1 MVATQITG
9 TQGTTTTTTV
19 APTTVSS
26 NNTKSTGFNYNS
38 MFGPSMANDYFGS
51 QAFGNSNI
59 FAQQTTNTAT
69 QPTQTA
75 QTTQTLPTEA
85 ELASAIAQI
94 YGTPS
99 TIGSALLQNHM
110 LQSAGQEL
118 AYYNTALNTN
128 TNTNTTVSTQT
139 AVPTTQ
145 QTAAS
150 TTTQTQPT
158 STNTGAPT
166 MQDYMIGSQIANQ
179 FANDIP
185 LTSTQTSYTS
195 NDYFAN
201 QAFGQNNFQN
211 VQANPQ
217 AANLS
222 YAA

>member
-26 NNTKSTGFNYNS
+26 NNTKSTGFDYNS

-59 FAQQTTNTAT
+59 FSQQTTNTAT

-118 AYYNTALNTN
+118 AYYNTALN

>member
-26 NNTKSTGFNYNS
+26 NNTKSTGFDYNS

-69 QPTQTA
+69 QPTQTT

-85 ELASAIAQI
+85 ELASAITQI

-118 AYYNTALNTN
+118 AYYNTALNAN
-128 TNTNTTVSTQT
+128 ATTQAT
-139 AVPTTQ
+139 VPTTQ
-145 QTAAS
+145 QTVAQ

-158 STNTGAPT
+158 ATNAGTPT

>member
-26 NNTKSTGFNYNS
+26 NNTKSTGFDYNS

-128 TNTNTTVSTQT
+128 TTATTQT

-145 QTAAS
+145 QTTAS

-158 STNTGAPT
+158 STNAGTPT

>member
-26 NNTKSTGFNYNS
+26 NNTKSTGFDYNS

-128 TNTNTTVSTQT
+128 TTVSTQT

-145 QTAAS
+145 QTTAS

-158 STNTGAPT
+158 ATNAGTPT

>member
-26 NNTKSTGFNYNS
+26 NNTKSTGFDYNS

-59 FAQQTTNTAT
+59 YAQQTTNTAT
-69 QPTQTA
+69 QPT

-118 AYYNTALNTN
+118 AYYNTAL
-128 TNTNTTVSTQT
+128 NTNTTVSTQT

>member
-26 NNTKSTGFNYNS
+26 NNTKSTGFDYNS
-38 MFGPSMANDYFGS
+38 MFGPSVANDYFGS

-69 QPTQTA
+69 

-128 TNTNTTVSTQT
+128 TTVSTQT

-145 QTAAS
+145 QTTAS

-158 STNTGAPT
+158 STNAGTPT

>member
-26 NNTKSTGFNYNS
+26 NNTKSTGFDYNS

-69 QPTQTA
+69 QPTQTT

-85 ELASAIAQI
+85 ELASSIAQI

-128 TNTNTTVSTQT
+128 TNTTVSTQT
-139 AVPTTQ
+139 AVPTTK

>member
-26 NNTKSTGFNYNS
+26 NNTKSTGFDYNS

-69 QPTQTA
+69 QPTQTT

-118 AYYNTALNTN
+118 AYYNTALNAN
-128 TNTNTTVSTQT
+128 ATTQAT
-139 AVPTTQ
+139 VPTTQ
-145 QTAAS
+145 QTVTQ

-158 STNTGAPT
+158 STNAGTPT

>member
-26 NNTKSTGFNYNS
+26 NNTKSTGFDYNS

-128 TNTNTTVSTQT
+128 TTVSTQT
-139 AVPTTQ
+139 AVP
-145 QTAAS
+145 
-150 TTTQTQPT
+150 TTQTQPT

-201 QAFGQNNFQN
+201 QAFGQNNFQTI
-211 VQANPQ
+211 QANPQ

>member
-26 NNTKSTGFNYNS
+26 NNTKSTGFDYNS

-69 QPTQTA
+69 QPTQTT

-118 AYYNTALNTN
+118 AYYNTALNAN
-128 TNTNTTVSTQT
+128 ATTQAT
-139 AVPTTQ
+139 VPTTQ
-145 QTAAS
+145 QTVAQ

-158 STNTGAPT
+158 ATNAGTPT

>member
-26 NNTKSTGFNYNS
+26 NNTKSTGFDYNS

-118 AYYNTALNTN
+118 AYYNTALNTK
-128 TNTNTTVSTQT
+128 TTVSTQT

>member
-26 NNTKSTGFNYNS
+26 NNTKSTGFDYNS

-69 QPTQTA
+69 QPTQTT

-118 AYYNTALNTN
+118 AYYNTAL
-128 TNTNTTVSTQT
+128 NTNTTVSTQT

>member
-26 NNTKSTGFNYNS
+26 NNTKSTGFDYNS

-69 QPTQTA
+69 QPTQTT

-118 AYYNTALNTN
+118 AYYNTALN

>member
-26 NNTKSTGFNYNS
+26 NNTKSTGFDYNS

-69 QPTQTA
+69 QPT

-118 AYYNTALNTN
+118 AYYNTAL
-128 TNTNTTVSTQT
+128 NTNTTVSTQT

>member
-26 NNTKSTGFNYNS
+26 NNTKSTGFDYNS

-69 QPTQTA
+69 QPTQTT

-85 ELASAIAQI
+85 ELANAIAQI

-118 AYYNTALNTN
+118 AYYNTALNAN
-128 TNTNTTVSTQT
+128 ATTQAT
-139 AVPTTQ
+139 VPTTQ
-145 QTAAS
+145 QTVTQ

-158 STNTGAPT
+158 STNAGTPT

>member
-26 NNTKSTGFNYNS
+26 NNTKSTGFDYNS

-128 TNTNTTVSTQT
+128 TTVSTQT

-211 VQANPQ
+211 VQSNPQ

>member
-1 MVATQITG
+1 MSAPQITG

-26 NNTKSTGFNYNS
+26 NNTKSTGFDYNS

-118 AYYNTALNTN
+118 AYYNTAL
-128 TNTNTTVSTQT
+128 NTNTTVSTQT

>member
-26 NNTKSTGFNYNS
+26 NNTKSTGFDYNS

-145 QTAAS
+145 
-150 TTTQTQPT
+150 TQPT

>member
-26 NNTKSTGFNYNS
+26 NNTKSTGFDYNS

-59 FAQQTTNTAT
+59 FAQQTTNTAI

-128 TNTNTTVSTQT
+128 TNTTVSTQT

-145 QTAAS
+145 QTATS

>member
-26 NNTKSTGFNYNS
+26 NNTKSTGFDYNS

-69 QPTQTA
+69 

-128 TNTNTTVSTQT
+128 TTVSTQT

-145 QTAAS
+145 QTTAS

-158 STNTGAPT
+158 STNAGTPT

>member
-9 TQGTTTTTTV
+9 TQGTTTITTV

-26 NNTKSTGFNYNS
+26 NNTKSTGFDYNS

-128 TNTNTTVSTQT
+128 TNTTVSTQT
-139 AVPTTQ
+139 AVPTTK

-185 LTSTQTSYTS
+185 LTSTRTSYTS

>member
-26 NNTKSTGFNYNS
+26 NNTKSTGFDYNS

-69 QPTQTA
+69 QPTQTT

-128 TNTNTTVSTQT
+128 TNTTVSTQT

-150 TTTQTQPT
+150 TTTQTQQT

>member
-26 NNTKSTGFNYNS
+26 NNTKSTGFDYNS

-128 TNTNTTVSTQT
+128 TTVSTQT

-158 STNTGAPT
+158 STNTGATT

>member
-26 NNTKSTGFNYNS
+26 NNTKSTGFDYNS

-69 QPTQTA
+69 QPTQTT

-128 TNTNTTVSTQT
+128 TTVSTQT

-158 STNTGAPT
+158 STNIGAPT

>member
-26 NNTKSTGFNYNS
+26 NNTKSTGFDYNS

-128 TNTNTTVSTQT
+128 TNTTVSTQT

-158 STNTGAPT
+158 STNTSAPT

>member
-26 NNTKSTGFNYNS
+26 NNTKSTGFDYNS

-69 QPTQTA
+69 QPTQTT

-128 TNTNTTVSTQT
+128 TNTTVSTQT

-145 QTAAS
+145 QTTAS

>member
-1 MVATQITG
+1 
-9 TQGTTTTTTV
+9 
-19 APTTVSS
+19 
-26 NNTKSTGFNYNS
+26 
-38 MFGPSMANDYFGS
+38 MFGQSMANDYFGS

-118 AYYNTALNTN
+118 AYYNTALN

>member
-26 NNTKSTGFNYNS
+26 NNTKSTGFDYNS

-110 LQSAGQEL
+110 LQAAGQEL

-128 TNTNTTVSTQT
+128 TNTTVSTQT
-139 AVPTTQ
+139 A
-145 QTAAS
+145 AA
-150 TTTQTQPT
+150 TTTQTQQT

>member
-26 NNTKSTGFNYNS
+26 NNTKSTGFDYNS

-69 QPTQTA
+69 QPTQTT
-75 QTTQTLPTEA
+75 QTNQTLPTEA

-118 AYYNTALNTN
+118 AYYNTALN

>member
-26 NNTKSTGFNYNS
+26 NNTKSTGFDYNS

-69 QPTQTA
+69 QPTQTT

-128 TNTNTTVSTQT
+128 TTVSTQT

-150 TTTQTQPT
+150 TTTQTQQT

>member
-26 NNTKSTGFNYNS
+26 NNTKSTGFDYNS

-69 QPTQTA
+69 QPTQTT

-118 AYYNTALNTN
+118 AYYNTALNAN
-128 TNTNTTVSTQT
+128 ATTQAT
-139 AVPTTQ
+139 VPTTQ
-145 QTAAS
+145 QTVAQ

-158 STNTGAPT
+158 STNAGTPT

-211 VQANPQ
+211 FQANPQ

>member
-26 NNTKSTGFNYNS
+26 NNTKSTGFDYNS

-128 TNTNTTVSTQT
+128 TNTTVSTQT
-139 AVPTTQ
+139 AVP
-145 QTAAS
+145 
-150 TTTQTQPT
+150 TTQTQPT

>member
-26 NNTKSTGFNYNS
+26 NNTKSTGFDYNS

-69 QPTQTA
+69 

-128 TNTNTTVSTQT
+128 TTATTQT

-145 QTAAS
+145 QTTAS

-158 STNTGAPT
+158 STNAGTPT

>member
-1 MVATQITG
+1 MVATSITG

-19 APTTVSS
+19 APTTVST
-26 NNTKSTGFNYNS
+26 NNTNTKSTGFDYNS

-75 QTTQTLPTEA
+75 QTTQALPTEA
-85 ELASAIAQI
+85 DLANAITQI
-94 YGTPS
+94 YGVPS

-110 LQSAGQEL
+110 LQSAEQEL
-118 AYYNTALNTN
+118 AYYNTALNAN
-128 TNTNTTVSTQT
+128 ATTQAT
-139 AVPTTQ
+139 VPTTQ
-145 QTAAS
+145 QTVAQ

-158 STNTGAPT
+158 ATNAGTPT

-179 FANDIP
+179 FANDVP

-201 QAFGQNNFQN
+201 QTFGQNNIQN
-211 VQANPQ
+211 VQVNPQ
-217 AANLS
+217 AAGLS

>member
-26 NNTKSTGFNYNS
+26 NNTKSTGFDYNS

-128 TNTNTTVSTQT
+128 TTVSTQT

-166 MQDYMIGSQIANQ
+166 MHDYMIGSQIANQ

>member
-26 NNTKSTGFNYNS
+26 NNTKSTGFDYNS

-69 QPTQTA
+69 QPTQTT

-128 TNTNTTVSTQT
+128 TNTTVSTQT

-145 QTAAS
+145 QTTAS

-158 STNTGAPT
+158 ATNAGTPT

>member
-26 NNTKSTGFNYNS
+26 NNTKSTGFDYNS

-69 QPTQTA
+69 QPTQTT

-128 TNTNTTVSTQT
+128 TTVSTQT
-139 AVPTTQ
+139 
-145 QTAAS
+145 AS

-158 STNTGAPT
+158 ATNAGTPT